1 MDDRKTKMLRDQ
13 RDRHNR
19 EVRALHSPSV
29 DGEGTTSPSPAP
41 SNAEMPGTGHV
52 LSSPDP
58 VVVDEPPPCCD

>member
-19 EVRALHSPSV
+19 EVQALRSSS
-29 DGEGTTSPSPAP
+29 EGTTSPPPAP
-41 SNAEMPGTGHV
+41 PNAEMPGNGYV

-58 VVVDEPPPCCD
+58 VVVDEPPYRD